1 MAEVY
6 ILDATEMRN
15 LGQLVAQQLID
26 GDVVVLTGPLG
37 AGKTTFSQG
46 IGIGLGIEDFITS
59 PTFVVARTHESG
71 NGNLGLMHIDAY
83 RLNSADDLIDLDID
97 SEMPHVTLIEWGE
110 NFVEKVTDSWLNVTI
125 ARSSFGEADAPE
137 AGERS
142 VTLVAHGPKWQ
153 GRSIE
158 VKS

>member
-1 MAEVY
+1 MTEVL

-26 GDVVVLTGPLG
+26 GDVLVLTGPLG

-59 PTFVVARTHESG
+59 PTFVVARTHDSG
-71 NGNLGLMHIDAY
+71 NGKLGLMHVDAY

-97 SEMPHVTLIEWGE
+97 SDMPHVTLIEWGE

-125 ARSSFGEADAPE
+125 DRSSFGEVDAPE

-142 VTLVAHGPKWQ
+142 VTLVGHGPKWQ

-158 VKS
+158 VKP